1 MAGIADV
8 QPKSIGAISLP
19 VIPAAVDPV
28 TYNPPPTPDFAT
40 ALAQMNAATQSVK
53 DNSVRAAGRQ
63 VALEQ
68 AAETLDPTAIQAR
81 KAATALALVQTQNTA
96 GSLGSE
102 DLVSLYRAVHGTDA
116 FDANGNKDYEAMK
129 RGGVDIHNAMW
140 HQQRGLQGMTPIM
153 QPYAGPN
160 GQPMMRVINAF
171 GDLFYDPKTGAENKR
186 IQDYRDEY
194 QNAGDVLHTHP
205 DDTGN
210 TPANVVPLKPGASA
224 PPQPSLMPTI
234 ADDPPAGMMA
244 LPKPVV
250 APAPT
255 DLANTDPIA
264 AKTWLVDAGIF
275 PGGTPSDLS
284 DQEAIDAYKGYQAQI
299 PRGLPLVTP
308 TPAAAAVAPPV
319 VQPKSTTIDT
329 GDQKITVTPNTAVA
343 TPGTLIQ
350 PGQTDYMGGIP
361 VGLAPNQLNTPV
373 AIRENLNKDAG
384 YQNWKLSTGELA
396 EVKSLE
402 ADPLYSG
409 KSPAQ
414 QNKQNMNTFDFRLG
428 QAVANLT
435 NPKTAEGRSSYKIE
449 ELDLKQPYLNKYVKN
464 IKEVLLGRGKFTPQT
479 RAELL
484 GAAQGLAQAK
494 QDSGRGAVQAAIA
507 QYQRSNLWPTQQA
520 DFTPDELALAQ
531 SAGPSATPGQ
541 GPPQGQPFIDASGK
555 KIMRWRQ

>member
-1 MAGIADV
+1 
-8 QPKSIGAISLP
+8 
-19 VIPAAVDPV
+19 VDPV

-40 ALAQMNAATQSVK
+40 ALSQMNAATQSVK

-68 AAETLDPTAIQAR
+68 SAETLDPVAIQAR

-102 DLVSLYRAVHGTDA
+102 DLVSLYRAVHGADA

-140 HQQRGLQGMTPIM
+140 HQTRGLQGMTPTM
-153 QPYAGPN
+153 QPYVGPN

-186 IQDYRDEY
+186 IQEYRDEY
-194 QNAGDVLHTHP
+194 QNAGDLLHTHP

-210 TPANVVPLKPGASA
+210 TPANAVLVTPNAKA
-224 PPQPSLMPTI
+224 PPQAPLMPTI

-244 LPKPVV
+244 LPEPVV

-284 DQEAIDAYKGYQAQI
+284 DQEAIDAYKGYQAMI

-308 TPAAAAVAPPV
+308 TPAAAAVAPPA
-319 VQPKSTTIDT
+319 VQPKPTTINT
-329 GDQKITVTPNTAVA
+329 GDRTITITPNTVA
-343 TPGTLIQ
+343 PPGTLIQ

-361 VGLAPNQLNTPV
+361 VGLAPGQLNTPA
-373 AIRENLNKDAG
+373 AIRENLIKDVG
-384 YQNWKLSTGELA
+384 YQNWKASTGEVAQL
-396 EVKSLE
+396 KSLA
-402 ADPLYSG
+402 ADPLYAG
-409 KSPAQ
+409 KTPAQ
-414 QNKQNMNTFDFRLG
+414 QNRQNMNTFDFRLG
-428 QAVANLT
+428 QTVATLT
-435 NPKTAEGRSSYKIE
+435 NPKTVEGRSSYKIE
-449 ELDLKQPYLNKYVKN
+449 ELDLKQPYLNKYVSN
-464 IKEVLLGRGKFTPQT
+464 VKEVLLGRGKFTPQT

-484 GAAQGLAQAK
+484 DAAQSLARAK
-494 QDSGRGAVQAAIA
+494 EDTGRGAVQSAIA
-507 QYQRSNLWPTQQA
+507 QYQRSNLWPSQQS

-531 SAGPSATPGQ
+531 GASPLVAPEQEQS
-541 GPPQGQPFIDASGK
+541 QGQPFIDASGK
-555 KIMRWRQ
+555 KIMRWRQRQ